1 MQLLSLYSS
10 SIKFNVSLRLQ
21 HGLTLYILP
30 NMDYHTACTMVGMAK
45 MRVTHPCHKIY
56 SGTFRFHH
64 SAGAKRV
71 EVQAM
76 VGKTQT
82 TDTVI

>member
-1 MQLLSLYSS
+1 MQLLSLYNS

-21 HGLTLYILP
+21 HTLTLSILP
-30 NMDYHTACTMVGMAK
+30 NIAYHTACTMVGMAK
-45 MRVTHPCHKIY
+45 VRVIHLSQKIY
-56 SGTFRFHH
+56 SGTFHFHN

-82 TDTVI
+82 TTQ

>member
-1 MQLLSLYSS
+1 M
-10 SIKFNVSLRLQ
+10 
-21 HGLTLYILP
+21 
-30 NMDYHTACTMVGMAK
+30 NMVYHTACTMVGLAK
-45 MRVTHPCHKIY
+45 MRVIDLSQKIY
-56 SGTFRFHH
+56 SGTFRFHN

-71 EVQAM
+71 EVQAT

>member
-1 MQLLSLYSS
+1 
-10 SIKFNVSLRLQ
+10 
-21 HGLTLYILP
+21 
-30 NMDYHTACTMVGMAK
+30 MDYHTACTMVGLAY
-45 MRVTHPCHKIY
+45 MRVIHLCHKIN
-56 SGTFRFHH
+56 SGIFRFHN